1 MRPGELGW
9 KDWVWEKG
17 MSNPNK
23 KPNRSSKDYEIK
35 WSPGTLLAI
44 AVALLLVPLLIT
56 GFVSQ

>member
-1 MRPGELGW
+1 
-9 KDWVWEKG
+9 

-44 AVALLLVPLLIT
+44 AVALLLIPLLIT